1 MPDDQPETPYLELLV
16 RGAPAEAYE
25 RPVLRARA
33 DKAPADRLAALE
45 RAKLLALRV
54 RGELEGR
61 RRREAELS
69 ALFETAHDLAGLRDL
84 DAVLQAIV
92 QRARSLLGTEVAY
105 LTLND
110 PTAGDTYMRVTDGSV
125 SARFQQL
132 RLGMGE
138 GLGGLVAQTARPY
151 VTESYFHDPRF
162 QHTGTIDAGVRDE
175 GLVAIL
181 GVPLLLGSGVIGV
194 LFAADRRARVF
205 EREQIALLGSFAA
218 HAAVAIDTA
227 HLLAETRTALT
238 ELEAANEI
246 IRDRSGVI
254 ERASDVHDRLT
265 ELVLRGGG
273 VHDVADAVA
282 EVLSGSVEFV
292 EADEAPAAAVDRS
305 RADGRAVRDGE
316 QDWVAAVS
324 AGGEL
329 LGALILRGHPRLDP
343 VDQRTLERAAMVTSL
358 LQLARRSAGEAE
370 QRVRGE
376 LLDDLL
382 DAPDREPRLLRERA
396 ARLRADL
403 DAPHVVL
410 AASIDAP
417 GTGTPAAGPGGP
429 SAGGFGGTPT
439 GGFDGAFRC
448 GPGGAPG
455 GGSGGTAGGGSG
467 GMPRSGFGG
476 ASRSGPGGAPGG
488 GSGSTPRSGSN
499 DAPRS
504 GPGGTHGSGSGG
516 RPGGGS
522 GGAPVGGSGGM
533 PRSGFGGASRSG
545 LGGTPGGGPGGTPG
559 GGPGGAPGDGP
570 GGTPGSGSG
579 GAPVGGSGGMPR
591 SGSNDASRSGP
602 GGAPVG
608 GSGGMPTGGPGGASR
623 SGSGGAAG
631 SGAGGAHAEDAAGR
645 RRLWS
650 AASHLAATR
659 HGLAATRDGGT
670 VLLLPLAEGD
680 TADALARRTARQ
692 LGTAVHAPVTV
703 GASAPVAAPA
713 GRPGEVAAGYA
724 EARRCLAALRALGRA
739 GQGAAVEDF
748 GFLGLLLA
756 GTRDGAPDGTGV
768 QDFVTRTL
776 GPVLDYDERRGTELI
791 RTLDAYFAGGMSPAR
806 TKDALHVH
814 VNTVAQRLERVG
826 RLLGPD
832 WQSPARSLEIQLAL
846 RLHRLASALGY

>member
-1 MPDDQPETPYLELLV
+1 MPVTMPDDRPEAPYLELLV

-69 ALFETAHDLAGLRDL
+69 ALYETAHDLAGLRDL

-162 QHTGTIDAGVRDE
+162 EHTHTIDAGVRDE

-205 EREQIALLGSFAA
+205 EREQTALLGSFAA

-227 HLLAETRTALT
+227 HLLAETRTALA

-246 IRDRSGVI
+246 IRDRSRVI
-254 ERASDVHDRLT
+254 ERASEVHDRLT

-273 VHDVADAVA
+273 VYDVADAVA
-282 EVLSGSVEFV
+282 EVLSGSVEFLEV
-292 EADEAPAAAVDRS
+292 DEAPAAAVDRS
-305 RADGRAVRDGE
+305 RADGHAVRDGE
-316 QDWVAAVS
+316 ENWVAAVS

-329 LGALILRGHPRLDP
+329 LGALVLRGHPRLDP
-343 VDQRTLERAAMVTSL
+343 MDQRTLERAAMVTSL

-382 DAPDREPRLLRERA
+382 DTPDREPRLLRERA

-403 DAPHVVL
+403 DTPHVVL
-410 AASIDAP
+410 AAGIEATD
-417 GTGTPAAGPGGP
+417 TGTLATGPGAAHG
-429 SAGGFGGTPT
+429 
-439 GGFDGAFRC
+439 
-448 GPGGAPG
+448 
-455 GGSGGTAGGGSG
+455 
-467 GMPRSGFGG
+467 
-476 ASRSGPGGAPGG
+476 SGPGGAHG
-488 GSGSTPRSGSN
+488 
-499 DAPRS
+499 S
-504 GPGGTHGSGSGG
+504 GPGGGTPGSRSGG
-516 RPGGGS
+516 AHGGGS
-522 GGAPVGGSGGM
+522 GGAP
-533 PRSGFGGASRSG
+533 
-545 LGGTPGGGPGGTPG
+545 
-559 GGPGGAPGDGP
+559 
-570 GGTPGSGSG
+570 
-579 GAPVGGSGGMPR
+579 
-591 SGSNDASRSGP
+591 
-602 GGAPVG
+602 
-608 GSGGMPTGGPGGASR
+608 
-623 SGSGGAAG
+623 
-631 SGAGGAHAEDAAGR
+631 AEDAEGR

-650 AASHLAATR
+650 AASHLAVTR

-670 VLLLPLAEGD
+670 VLLLPLADGD

-692 LGTAVHAPVTV
+692 LGTAVHAAVTV
-703 GASAPVAAPA
+703 GASAPVPAPA
-713 GRPGEVAAGYA
+713 ARPGQVAAGYA
-724 EARRCLAALRALGRA
+724 EARRCLAALRVLGRA
-739 GQGAAVEDF
+739 GEGAAAEDF

-756 GTRDGAPDGTGV
+756 GTREGAPDGTGV
-768 QDFVTRTL
+768 QDFVTRTV
-776 GPVLDYDERRGTELI
+776 GAVIDYDERRGTELI

-832 WQSPARSLEIQLAL
+832 WQSPALSLEIQLAL
-846 RLHRLASALGY
+846 RLHRLASAVGY

>member
-1 MPDDQPETPYLELLV
+1 MPVAMSDDRPENPYLELLA

-45 RAKLLALRV
+45 AAKLLALRV

-162 QHTGTIDAGVRDE
+162 QHTHTIDAGVRDE

-205 EREQIALLGSFAA
+205 EREQIALVGSFAA

-227 HLLAETRTALT
+227 HLLAETRTALA

-246 IRDRSGVI
+246 IRDRSRVI

-282 EVLSGSVEFV
+282 EVLSGSVEFL

-305 RADGRAVRDGE
+305 RADGHAVRDGE
-316 QDWVAAVS
+316 EDWVAAVS

-329 LGALILRGHPRLDP
+329 LGALVLRGHPRLDP

-396 ARLRADL
+396 ARLQADL
-403 DAPHVVL
+403 DTPHVVL
-410 AASIDAP
+410 AAGIEAL
-417 GTGTPAAGPGGP
+417 GM
-429 SAGGFGGTPT
+429 GTPT
-439 GGFDGAFRC
+439 T
-448 GPGGAPG
+448 GPGNAH
-455 GGSGGTAGGGSG
+455 GTTHGTTHGHGTTPST
-467 GMPRSGFGG
+467 
-476 ASRSGPGGAPGG
+476 GPGNT
-488 GSGSTPRSGSN
+488 SST
-499 DAPRS
+499 
-504 GPGGTHGSGSGG
+504 
-516 RPGGGS
+516 S
-522 GGAPVGGSGGM
+522 GGAP
-533 PRSGFGGASRSG
+533 
-545 LGGTPGGGPGGTPG
+545 
-559 GGPGGAPGDGP
+559 
-570 GGTPGSGSG
+570 
-579 GAPVGGSGGMPR
+579 
-591 SGSNDASRSGP
+591 
-602 GGAPVG
+602 
-608 GSGGMPTGGPGGASR
+608 
-623 SGSGGAAG
+623 
-631 SGAGGAHAEDAAGR
+631 AEDAAGR

-659 HGLAATRDGGT
+659 HGLAVARDGGT

-692 LGTAVHAPVTV
+692 LGTAAHAAVTV
-703 GASAPVAAPA
+703 GASAPVPAPA
-713 GRPGEVAAGYA
+713 ARPGEVAAGYA
-724 EARRCLAALRALGRA
+724 EARRCLAALRVLGRA
-739 GQGAAVEDF
+739 GQGAAAEDF

-756 GTRDGAPDGTGV
+756 GTREGAPDGTGV
-768 QDFVTRTL
+768 QDFVVRTV
-776 GPVLDYDERRGTELI
+776 GAVIDYDERRGTELI

-846 RLHRLASALGY
+846 RLHRLTSAMGY

>member
-1 MPDDQPETPYLELLV
+1 MPDDRPEAPYLELLV

-33 DKAPADRLAALE
+33 DKAPADLLAALE

-151 VTESYFHDPRF
+151 VTENYFDDPRF
-162 QHTGTIDAGVRDE
+162 QHTRAIDAGVRDE

-227 HLLAETRTALT
+227 HLLAETRTALA

-246 IRDRSGVI
+246 IRDRSRVI

-273 VHDVADAVA
+273 VHDVADALA
-282 EVLSGSVEFV
+282 EVLSGSVEFL
-292 EADEAPAAAVDRS
+292 ETDEAPAAAVDRS
-305 RADGRAVRDGE
+305 RADGHAVRDGE
-316 QDWVAAVS
+316 EGWVAAVS

-329 LGALILRGHPRLDP
+329 LGALVLHGHPRLDP
-343 VDQRTLERAAMVTSL
+343 MDQRTLERAAMVTSL

-403 DAPHVVL
+403 DTPHVVL
-410 AASIDAP
+410 AAGIEAP
-417 GTGTPAAGPGGP
+417 DTGTPAAGPGG
-429 SAGGFGGTPT
+429 
-439 GGFDGAFRC
+439 
-448 GPGGAPG
+448 APG
-455 GGSGGTAGGGSG
+455 
-467 GMPRSGFGG
+467 
-476 ASRSGPGGAPGG
+476 SGPG
-488 GSGSTPRSGSN
+488 T
-499 DAPRS
+499 
-504 GPGGTHGSGSGG
+504 
-516 RPGGGS
+516 
-522 GGAPVGGSGGM
+522 
-533 PRSGFGGASRSG
+533 
-545 LGGTPGGGPGGTPG
+545 TPGGGPGTAPASGPGGARASGPGGASGSRPGGAPGAGPG
-559 GGPGGAPGDGP
+559 GGPGGAP
-570 GGTPGSGSG
+570 
-579 GAPVGGSGGMPR
+579 
-591 SGSNDASRSGP
+591 
-602 GGAPVG
+602 
-608 GSGGMPTGGPGGASR
+608 
-623 SGSGGAAG
+623 
-631 SGAGGAHAEDAAGR
+631 AEDAAGR

-659 HGLAATRDGGT
+659 HGLAAARDGGT
-670 VLLLPLAEGD
+670 VLLLPLAGGD

-692 LGTAVHAPVTV
+692 LGTAVHAAVTV
-703 GASAPVAAPA
+703 GASAPVPAPA
-713 GRPGEVAAGYA
+713 ARPGDVAAGYA
-724 EARRCLAALRALGRA
+724 EARRCLAALRVLDRA
-739 GQGAAVEDF
+739 GQGAAAEDF

-756 GTRDGAPDGTGV
+756 GTREGAPAGTGV
-768 QDFVTRTL
+768 QDFVHRTV
-776 GPVLDYDERRGTELI
+776 GAVIDYDERRGTELI

-814 VNTVAQRLERVG
+814 VNTVAQRLERIG

-846 RLHRLASALGY
+846 RLHRLASAVGY